1 MSMTD
6 PVADMLTRIR
16 NGLAANKMEV
26 SMPSS
31 KLKKS
36 IADLLKNEGYLNDYS
51 VKDIDGKPTLHI
63 ALRYLQGKPVI
74 EEIHRVSSPGRRIY
88 KSRDDLPK
96 VRNGLGIAVISTS
109 KGLMTDRAARKNSC
123 GGEVIC
129 TVF

>member
-16 NGLAANKMEV
+16 NGLSANKVEV

-36 IADLLKNEGYLNDYS
+36 IAELLKSEGFVNDYS
-51 VKDIDGKPTLHI
+51 IKDIDGKPTLSVT
-63 ALRYLQGKPVI
+63 LRYYQGKAVI
-74 EEIHRVSSPGRRIY
+74 EEIHRVSRPGRRIY
-88 KSRDDLPK
+88 KSRDELPT
-96 VRNGLGIAVISTS
+96 VRAGLGIAVISTS
-109 KGLMTDRAARKNSC
+109 HGLMTDRAARKSGY

-129 TVF
+129 TLF